1 MPSHSFVSRAF
12 QRWSICANTHLWMSC
27 LFTVP
32 SWNTARELE
41 LYLTIVPRL
50 DIVCNR
56 HMLGWQAFRAQRG
69 CVYVEGLYRIVLSV
83 CIRRRR
89 GLVQLQRGDWTH
101 HAWPT
106 QLQLSVWPNIFNSD
120 KSKQSQ
126 GWMLKQLIAL
136 DCRPICCF
144 SHVTGQKLQFICAV
158 YCKQYFGQRIA
169 HCSCRLAKPRAI
181 GWRKEGP
188 ALIYSNSALL

>member
-1 MPSHSFVSRAF
+1 MRGLISISKVLPDCVPLSSSSIFRYYAVTLICQQSVPALEHMRQHSFVNELPF
-12 QRWSICANTHLWMSC
+12 Y
-27 LFTVP
+27 VP

-106 QLQLSVWPNIFNSD
+106 QLQLSV
-120 KSKQSQ
+120 
-126 GWMLKQLIAL
+126 
-136 DCRPICCF
+136 
-144 SHVTGQKLQFICAV
+144 
-158 YCKQYFGQRIA
+158 
-169 HCSCRLAKPRAI
+169 
-181 GWRKEGP
+181 
-188 ALIYSNSALL
+188 